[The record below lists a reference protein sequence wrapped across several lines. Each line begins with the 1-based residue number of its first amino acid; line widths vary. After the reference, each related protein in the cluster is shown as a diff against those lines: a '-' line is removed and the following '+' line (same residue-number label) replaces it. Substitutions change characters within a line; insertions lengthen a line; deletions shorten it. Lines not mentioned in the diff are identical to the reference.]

1 MDVVM
6 HLVSAVMDIT
16 WCIYEQLLPKQATLF
31 RATGRPKLL
40 QMHLLVLQCD
50 LHEYLMAFK
59 RD

>member
-1 MDVVM
+1 M